1 MRILLSGTPAFGH
14 LLPFAA
20 LARAARAAGHEVAL
34 LTSGGMTG
42 AVDPELPV
50 LAAGPMADVLFAEVA
65 ARTGGGNP
73 STDPKP
79 ETVAEFFAGTR
90 VDLSIDE
97 ALTVAEPWRPDLIV
111 AEACDFVGPLVAAA
125 LGVPCGLLAFGPAVP
140 DEFVRPMFA
149 LVASR
154 YAERGLTP
162 VPPAVFLDPCP
173 PSLQVPGWQA
183 PPNRIALRPE
193 PHHVEG
199 LSWTV
204 PEFPGRAD
212 RPLVLV
218 TLGTVFSEFDVL
230 QQILASIKDLD
241 VNVIATLGPL
251 ADTDAVDV
259 DPSWVRTV
267 GFVPLDQ
274 LLTPATAV
282 VCSGGAGTVL
292 ATLSRGLPMVIMPQ
306 GADQFI
312 NAGRAEASGAAA
324 VVPAPDQVGVALA
337 KVLGENN
344 FRDRAEVLAEEIAD
358 LEPAARVVAR
368 LAEQFGRD

>member
-1 MRILLSGTPAFGH
+1 
-14 LLPFAA
+14 
-20 LARAARAAGHEVAL
+20 
-34 LTSGGMTG
+34 
-42 AVDPELPV
+42 
-50 LAAGPMADVLFAEVA
+50 
-65 ARTGGGNP
+65 
-73 STDPKP
+73 
-79 ETVAEFFAGTR
+79 
-90 VDLSIDE
+90 
-97 ALTVAEPWRPDLIV
+97 
-111 AEACDFVGPLVAAA
+111 
-125 LGVPCGLLAFGPAVP
+125 
-140 DEFVRPMFA
+140 
-149 LVASR
+149 
-154 YAERGLTP
+154 
-162 VPPAVFLDPCP
+162 
-173 PSLQVPGWQA
+173 
-183 PPNRIALRPE
+183 
-193 PHHVEG
+193 
-199 LSWTV
+199 
-204 PEFPGRAD
+204 
-212 RPLVLV
+212 VLV